1 MIREAIARVSS
12 GSDLTAVEAEGVM
25 EEIMRGAAT
34 PAQIGGILTAL
45 RMKGEAVAEIAAFAG
60 SYKHL
65 TLPTNREVGISGGGG
80 CLKKKKREENTQG
93 EERSEKKRI
102 KYV

>member
-34 PAQIGGILTAL
+34 PAQIGG
-45 RMKGEAVAEIAAFAG
+45 
-60 SYKHL
+60 
-65 TLPTNREVGISGGGG
+65 
-80 CLKKKKREENTQG
+80 
-93 EERSEKKRI
+93 
-102 KYV
+102 